1 MHLFSFLN
9 WVKKE
14 NPLNLFRT
22 NYMKSY
28 TKSETVNGMKND
40 FKEKVLHCFGKVI
53 SNKRWEMA
61 FKQDFFLQHFPR
73 FFIHNSVFTKKRV
86 RKKLEVFESEMITTA
101 GINCLKCLLQYS
113 FRVGM
118 IGRSKQRTFME
129 AEIMKVI
136 S

>member
-1 MHLFSFLN
+1 
-9 WVKKE
+9 
-14 NPLNLFRT
+14 
-22 NYMKSY
+22 MKSY

-61 FKQDFFLQHFPR
+61 FKQDFFLQLFPR
-73 FFIHNSVFTKKRV
+73 FFIHNSVCLQKKEWE
-86 RKKLEVFESEMITTA
+86 KKLEVFESEMITTA

>member
-1 MHLFSFLN
+1 MRNGFQTRLFSSAFSKIFHSQFS
-9 WVKKE
+9 VYTKKE
-14 NPLNLFRT
+14 
-22 NYMKSY
+22 
-28 TKSETVNGMKND
+28 
-40 FKEKVLHCFGKVI
+40 
-53 SNKRWEMA
+53 WE
-61 FKQDFFLQHFPR
+61 
-73 FFIHNSVFTKKRV
+73 
-86 RKKLEVFESEMITTA
+86 KKLEVFESEMITTA